1 MAGDNS
7 LLQGSSSMDRPIARP
22 HWVRRRAL
30 WIVAAVL
37 VLAAFAFV
45 FPALRRWSAAETSVA
60 IDRIRIGTVSRGDL
74 IRDVSAQGSIVAAFS
89 PTLTSPAR
97 GTARVDVNPG
107 EVVERGRILVRVES
121 PEVDSRLAQERSAL
135 VSLQAD
141 WQRQKILA
149 QQSRVQSEQDIG
161 LLEVE
166 LEAANRALDRAER
179 IRAEGLLNAVEY
191 EEAQDGVKVAGL
203 KLELA
208 RKKAQYDAETQEFE
222 VSDRASRVE
231 RQRLVVEDLQRQVE
245 DLSIRSPVD
254 GLVSRV
260 SINDRD
266 SVTAGQEIVTIVDLS
281 AFEVEVMIPE
291 IYSDE
296 LSPGVAATI
305 TYDNREWQGAVKSIS
320 PEVEGSRVRTRVE
333 FVGAAPEN
341 LKQNQRVST
350 RLLLE
355 NKGDVL
361 KVQRGPFLENSNGRQ
376 AYVVE
381 DGIAVLRPVRIGSL
395 SVSEVEILSGL
406 EVGDQIVISDTSR
419 FEGAE
424 RVLLTD

>member
-1 MAGDNS
+1 MDENS
-7 LLQGSSSMDRPIARP
+7 PLMKGSSSMDRAVERP
-22 HWVRRRAL
+22 RWSRQRL
-30 WIVAAVL
+30 TWIAAVAL
-37 VLAAFAFV
+37 VLAAFAYL
-45 FPALRRWSAAETSVA
+45 FPAISRWAGAETSVSMS
-60 IDRIRIGTVSRGDL
+60 RVRLGTVSAGDL

-89 PTLTSPAR
+89 PTLTSSAR
-97 GTARVDVNPG
+97 GTARVGVNPG
-107 EVVERGRILVRVES
+107 EVVEQGRVLVRIES
-121 PEVDSRLAQERSAL
+121 PEVESRLGQERSSL

-141 WQRQKILA
+141 WQRQRILS
-149 QQSRVQSEQDIG
+149 QQSRIQSEQDIG

-179 IRAEGLLNAVEY
+179 IRKEGLLNAVEY
-191 EEAQDGVKVAGL
+191 ETAQDDVKVSGM
-203 KLELA
+203 KLDLA
-208 RKKAQYDAETQEFE
+208 RQKAGYDADTLEFE

-231 RQRLVVEDLQRQVE
+231 RQRLVVADLERQVE
-245 DLSIRSPVD
+245 ELAIRSPVD

-266 SVTAGQEIVTIVDLS
+266 SVTEGQPIVTVVDLS
-281 AFEVEVMIPE
+281 AFEVELMIPE

-296 LSPGVAATI
+296 LAPGVEAAI
-305 TYDNREWQGAVKSIS
+305 TYDNRQWTGAVKSIS

-333 FVGAAPEN
+333 FVGEAPEN

-355 NKGDVL
+355 NKKGVL
-361 KVQRGPFLENSNGRQ
+361 KVQRGPFLENGSGRQ
-376 AYVVE
+376 AYVID
-381 DGIAVLRPVRIGSL
+381 DGIATLQAIRVGSL
-395 SVSEVEILSGL
+395 SISEVEIVSGL
-406 EVGDQIVISDTSR
+406 EVGDQIIISDTSR

>member
-1 MAGDNS
+1 MAKDNP
-7 LLQGSSSMDRPIARP
+7 LMQGSATMDRPIERP
-22 HWVRRRAL
+22 RWTGRRVFWL
-30 WIVAAVL
+30 VAAILLVGGLAVL
-37 VLAAFAFV
+37 Y
-45 FPALRRWSAAETSVA
+45 PSIRRWSAAETSVSLGRLRLA
-60 IDRIRIGTVSRGDL
+60 TVSRGDL

-89 PTLTSPAR
+89 PTLTSSAR
-97 GTARVDVNPG
+97 GTARVAVNPG
-107 EVVERGRILVRVES
+107 EVVERGRLLVAIES
-121 PEVDSRLAQERSAL
+121 PEVDSRLAQERSTL

-141 WQRQKILA
+141 WQRQRILS
-149 QQSRVQSEQDIG
+149 QQSRAQSEQDIR

-166 LEAANRALDRAER
+166 LEAADRALDRAER

-191 EEAQDGVKVAGL
+191 EEAQDGVKVTGL
-203 KLELA
+203 KLDLA
-208 RKKAQYDAETQEFE
+208 RQKAQFDAESLEFE
-222 VSDRASRVE
+222 ISDRASRVE
-231 RQRLVVEDLQRQVE
+231 RQRLVVQDLERQVE

-266 SVTAGQEIVTIVDLS
+266 SVTAGQEIVTVVDLS

-296 LSPGVAATI
+296 LSAGVEATI

-333 FVGAAPEN
+333 FVGEAPEN

-355 NKGDVL
+355 SKTDVL
-361 KVQRGPFLENSNGRQ
+361 KVQRGPFLENGSGRQ
-376 AYVVE
+376 AYVID
-381 DGIAVLRPVRIGSL
+381 DGVAVLRPVQIGSL

-406 EVGDQIVISDTSR
+406 EAGDQIIISDTSR

>member
-1 MAGDNS
+1 MAKDNP
-7 LLQGSSSMDRPIARP
+7 LMQGSASMDRPIERP
-22 HWVRRRAL
+22 LWTRRRLLLIGVVVLLLGAL
-30 WIVAAVL
+30 
-37 VLAAFAFV
+37 AFLY
-45 FPALRRWSAAETSVA
+45 PSIRRWSAAETSVSLG
-60 IDRIRIGTVSRGDL
+60 RIRLGTVSRGDL
-74 IRDVSAQGSIVAAFS
+74 VRDVSAQGSIVAAFS
-89 PTLTSPAR
+89 PTLTSSAR
-97 GTARVDVNPG
+97 GTARVSVNPG
-107 EVVERGRILVRVES
+107 EVVERGRLLVRIES
-121 PEVDSRLAQERSAL
+121 PEVDSRLAQERSTL

-141 WQRQKILA
+141 LQRQKILA
-149 QQSRVQSEQDIG
+149 QQSRAQSEQDIL

-179 IRAEGLLNAVEY
+179 IRAEGLLNAVEF
-191 EEAQDGVKVAGL
+191 EEAQDGVKVTGL
-203 KLELA
+203 KLDLA
-208 RKKAQYDAETQEFE
+208 RQKAQFDAGTLEFE
-222 VSDRASRVE
+222 ISDRASRVE
-231 RQRLVVEDLQRQVE
+231 RQRLVVEDLERQVE
-245 DLSIRSPVD
+245 ELSIRSPVD

-266 SVTAGQEIVTIVDLS
+266 SVTAGQEIVTVVDLS

-296 LSPGVAATI
+296 LSPGVEATI

-355 NKGDVL
+355 TKTDVL

-381 DGIAVLRPVRIGSL
+381 DGIAALRPIRIGSL
-395 SVSEVEILSGL
+395 SVSEVEILSGV
-406 EVGDQIVISDTSR
+406 EVGDRIIISDTSR